1 MRYNNSIAKR
11 NTMQNTKSTLDSLML
26 QLQAVLDD
34 AGLDEHVAVQN
45 AFNALAVE
53 LDEALA

>member
-1 MRYNNSIAKR
+1 
-11 NTMQNTKSTLDSLML
+11 MQNTKRTLDSLML
-26 QLQAVLDD
+26 QLQAVLDE

-53 LDEALA
+53 LDEALI